1 MNNFSNWMNG
11 ALATCR
17 FEIQRS
23 FSLQRLVASLVLIV
37 FPPLMTWVIIQ
48 GGLRSP
54 RGEVLEYVLFTI
66 IFLVALV
73 CLLSLLLWA
82 TPNVYGELEGKTWS
96 FIATRPGGRISN
108 FLGKYVTAVLV
119 SFLTTF
125 FALTLCVVV
134 ANRYGTLGGGSEPWE
149 KWGILTGI
157 FAIACVVYGAI
168 LSMIGAWFTKRA
180 MVVGAGY
187 LIAAETVLSMV
198 PAVVSSFTM
207 SYHLRRLGELWLGW
221 FLPDEQM
228 EYEMIFG
235 QPGPTWFHLVCL
247 GTALVAS
254 IVIGCLIVSNRQYA
268 IGEET

>member
-1 MNNFSNWMNG
+1 MKNWITG
-11 ALATCR
+11 ALATSR
-17 FEIQRS
+17 FELQRS
-23 FSLQRLVASLVLIV
+23 FSLQRLVSSMGMIL
-37 FPPLMTWVIIQ
+37 FPPLMTWMIIL

-54 RGEVLEYVLFTI
+54 QGEVLEYVLFTI

-82 TPNVYGELEGKTWS
+82 TPNVSGELEGKTWS
-96 FIATRPGGRISN
+96 FIAMRPGGRISN
-108 FLGKYVTAVLV
+108 FLGKYITAVLV

-125 FALTLCVVV
+125 FSLTLCIVV
-134 ANRYGTLGGGSEPWE
+134 AAHYGALGGGSEPWE

-157 FAIACVVYGAI
+157 FGIACLVYGAI

-187 LIAAETVLSMV
+187 LIGAETILSMV

-221 FLPDEQM
+221 FLPDEQF

-235 QPGPTWFHLVCL
+235 PPGPTWLHLVCL
-247 GTALVAS
+247 ASAMIVALV
-254 IVIGCLIVSNRQYA
+254 VGCLIVMNRQYA